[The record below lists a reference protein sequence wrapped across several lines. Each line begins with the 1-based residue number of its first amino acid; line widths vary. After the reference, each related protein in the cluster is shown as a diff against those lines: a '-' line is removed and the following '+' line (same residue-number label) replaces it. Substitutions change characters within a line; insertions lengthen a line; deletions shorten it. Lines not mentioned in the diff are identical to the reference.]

1 MSFDNI
7 KYIDT
12 FPHSFSPNG
21 DKQVIDV
28 IGVRNFLIYDSIM
41 IMSTINKDSLWV
53 IASMPDFQ
61 IKGSMLKIG
70 QGPNELTVPPS
81 VAYNTKIT
89 EVNNKLFA
97 YIYEPY
103 KGELLKL
110 DIISG
115 IGTTNMDISLL
126 VDSLPKSLFNFVVIN
141 DSTYLCKEARNNHT
155 QQIRYVYNNK
165 NKSKQFPVLE
175 RLNNI
180 TINRDE
186 DINILSTIT
195 KHNSTNDIIIEM
207 PIGLN
212 YINMYSLDNSYA
224 KTICIGKTLNDI
236 EKIQSNNR
244 WDRMYTFADLRLFED
259 FWGVLFINETEKD
272 YQIKRKNFPKILLFD
287 WEGSPLAEI
296 KLNQLATS
304 FDIDVHA
311 GMLYSFDVETEL
323 FFKYDI
329 EIVYN

>member
-1 MSFDNI
+1 MSRLIVFFIFSLTFIFCGCNLNSKKELTYMSFDNI

-103 KGELLKL
+103 KGE
-110 DIISG
+110 
-115 IGTTNMDISLL
+115 
-126 VDSLPKSLFNFVVIN
+126 
-141 DSTYLCKEARNNHT
+141 
-155 QQIRYVYNNK
+155 
-165 NKSKQFPVLE
+165 
-175 RLNNI
+175 
-180 TINRDE
+180 
-186 DINILSTIT
+186 
-195 KHNSTNDIIIEM
+195 
-207 PIGLN
+207 
-212 YINMYSLDNSYA
+212 
-224 KTICIGKTLNDI
+224 
-236 EKIQSNNR
+236 
-244 WDRMYTFADLRLFED
+244 
-259 FWGVLFINETEKD
+259 
-272 YQIKRKNFPKILLFD
+272 
-287 WEGSPLAEI
+287 
-296 KLNQLATS
+296 
-304 FDIDVHA
+304 
-311 GMLYSFDVETEL
+311 
-323 FFKYDI
+323 
-329 EIVYN
+329 